1 MILNADTDLIQLSD
15 NGPQPRKEPTTIFNS
30 KYFTASIPQT
40 YKNFERLTLVV
51 NNLTYNRWY
60 MINFLDDGPDT
71 ITMEKTTFYN
81 FTKNF

>member
-40 YKNFERLTLVV
+40 
-51 NNLTYNRWY
+51 
-60 MINFLDDGPDT
+60 
-71 ITMEKTTFYN
+71 
-81 FTKNF
+81 